1 MIGWLIAIVSV
12 VCLLAIPVGV
22 RVIYDSEEFKAALL
36 LGPVKKVLYPK
47 DKEKSKHAKS
57 DFEGKKRQTE
67 GSGGSV
73 DTFLALLHIIF
84 DFLGDLRQRIRIS
97 ELEMLLTLGS
107 SDPCKTG
114 IHYGRAWGILGSLLP
129 LLENVFVINKR
140 NLNVCCNFMTEK
152 STIFVRADLKLSL
165 GRTILLLLK
174 YGLRSL
180 REYYRINNTGKA
192 EKNYEPKSSK
202 YA

>member
-1 MIGWLIAIVSV
+1 MIGWFIAIALAVFM
-12 VCLLAIPVGV
+12 LAIPVGI
-22 RVIYDSEEFKAALL
+22 RVIYDSEEFKAILI
-36 LGPVKKVLYPK
+36 LGPIEKVLYPK
-47 DKEKSKHAKS
+47 YKEQSKHAKS

-73 DTFLALLHIIF
+73 DTFLALLHIIL
-84 DFLGDLRQRIRIS
+84 DFLGELRRRIWIS
-97 ELEMLLTLGS
+97 DLEMLLSLGG
-107 SDPCKTG
+107 SDPCKIGTQ
-114 IHYGRAWGILGSLLP
+114 YGRAWGILGSLLP
-129 LLENVFVINKR
+129 LLENFFVINKR
-140 NLNVCCNFMTEK
+140 TLNVCCNFMTEK
-152 STIFVRADLKLSL
+152 STVFVRADLKLSL